1 MTRIPT
7 TSTTLLRDLAQD
19 SQHARW
25 GEFVARYRPMME
37 AYLRESFPH
46 VDVDDAVQETPIA
59 LIKSMPVYRY
69 VPEETGHFHSYLT
82 GILRHKA
89 LRQVRSDR
97 QRTKISE
104 MLRNGESTL
113 GRARSSVSPERSEPR
128 KRSLE
133 VCAPHNE
140 IAHDDQSWRE
150 ALMEIALQQLLA
162 DESVHARTRE
172 VFRRVAVN
180 GEKPEDVGSSLGITR
195 NAVDQ
200 MKSRMTLRLKELV
213 RALEKADG
221 NGRQE

>member
-1 MTRIPT
+1 MADIPE
-7 TSTTLLRDLAQD
+7 TSTALLRDLAQD

-37 AYLRESFPH
+37 AYLRERFPH
-46 VDVDDAVQETPIA
+46 VDVDDAVQETLIA

-69 VPEETGHFHSYLT
+69 VPEETGRFHSYLT
-82 GILRHKA
+82 GILRHRA

-97 QRTKISE
+97 KRAKIRE
-104 MLRNGESTL
+104 VLCQN
-113 GRARSSVSPERSEPR
+113 EPQ
-128 KRSLE
+128 
-133 VCAPHNE
+133 NE
-140 IAHDDQSWRE
+140 IQDDEQSWRE
-150 ALMEIALQQLLA
+150 SLMEIALQQLLA

-180 GEKPEDVGSSLGITR
+180 GEKPEAVGSSLGIAR

-221 NGRQE
+221 NDRQK

>member
-1 MTRIPT
+1 MAKIPT

-25 GEFVARYRPMME
+25 GEFVARYHPMME
-37 AYLRESFPH
+37 AYLRERFPH
-46 VDVDDAVQETPIA
+46 VDVDDAVQETLIA

-89 LRQVRSDR
+89 LRQVRSDQ
-97 QRTKISE
+97 QRAKISE

-113 GRARSSVSPERSEPR
+113 GRARSLS
-128 KRSLE
+128 
-133 VCAPHNE
+133 APHNE
-140 IAHDDQSWRE
+140 MPGDEQSWRE

>member
-1 MTRIPT
+1 MAKTPT
-7 TSTTLLRDLAQD
+7 TSTTLLRDLARD

-37 AYLRESFPH
+37 AYLRERFPH
-46 VDVDDAVQETPIA
+46 VDVDDAVQETLIA

-69 VPEETGHFHSYLT
+69 VPEETGRFHSYLT
-82 GILRHKA
+82 GILRHRA

-97 QRTKISE
+97 KRAKIRE
-104 MLRNGESTL
+104 VLCQN
-113 GRARSSVSPERSEPR
+113 EPQ
-128 KRSLE
+128 
-133 VCAPHNE
+133 NE
-140 IAHDDQSWRE
+140 IQDDEQSWRE
-150 ALMEIALQQLLA
+150 SLMEIALQQLLA
-162 DESVHARTRE
+162 DELVHARTRE

-180 GEKPEDVGSSLGITR
+180 GEKPEAVGSSLGIAR

-221 NGRQE
+221 NDRQK

>member
-1 MTRIPT
+1 MSIPT
-7 TSTTLLRDLAQD
+7 TSTTLLRDLAHD

-37 AYLRESFPH
+37 AYLRERFPF
-46 VDVDDAVQETPIA
+46 VDADDTVQETLIA

-69 VPEETGHFHSYLT
+69 VPEETGRFRSYLT

-89 LRQVRSDR
+89 LRQIRGDR
-97 QRTKISE
+97 QQAKVLE
-104 MLRNGESTL
+104 MLR
-113 GRARSSVSPERSEPR
+113 RD
-128 KRSLE
+128 
-133 VCAPHNE
+133 APQNE
-140 IAHDDQSWRE
+140 IPDNDRSWRE
-150 ALMEIALQQLLA
+150 SIMEIALQQLLA
-162 DESVHARTRE
+162 DESIHARTRE
-172 VFRRVAVN
+172 AFRRVAVN
-180 GEKPEDVGSSLGITR
+180 GEKPEDVGLSFGISR

>member
-1 MTRIPT
+1 MSIPT
-7 TSTTLLRDLAQD
+7 TSTTLLRDLAHD

-37 AYLRESFPH
+37 AYLRERFPF
-46 VDVDDAVQETPIA
+46 VDADDTVQETLIA

-69 VPEETGHFHSYLT
+69 VPEETGRFRSYLT

-89 LRQVRSDR
+89 LRQIRGDR
-97 QRTKISE
+97 QQAKVLE
-104 MLRNGESTL
+104 MLR
-113 GRARSSVSPERSEPR
+113 RD
-128 KRSLE
+128 
-133 VCAPHNE
+133 APQNE
-140 IAHDDQSWRE
+140 ILDNDQSWRE
-150 ALMEIALQQLLA
+150 SIMEIALQQLLA

-172 VFRRVAVN
+172 VFRRVAIN
-180 GEKPEDVGSSLGITR
+180 GEKPEDVGSSLGIAR

-221 NGRQE
+221 GDSRK